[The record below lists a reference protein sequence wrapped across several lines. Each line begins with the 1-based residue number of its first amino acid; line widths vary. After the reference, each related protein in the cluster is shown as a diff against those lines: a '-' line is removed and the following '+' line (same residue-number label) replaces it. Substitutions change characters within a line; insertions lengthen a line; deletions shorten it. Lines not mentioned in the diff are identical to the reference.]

1 MCLNTIIFSVWGRGH
16 LNLSSIRS
24 FCLPPVGQHLLPEKL
39 TRWRSP
45 GTRGCGQGT
54 PNSPLSLA
62 SHRGR
67 GPARGLPGRAARSAG
82 SAYGSRVRDS
92 NLGAGGE
99 SSLPSAAARTTPGDA
114 APRYSPPGRAEAPA
128 GGQPE
133 PARPCSARRPGVT
146 PGARG
151 AATVLGSTSSPAWLP
166 CGFTQ
171 NVPSTCPLPGIFLLR
186 PGPERLES
194 SLPDPLSGRS
204 SRNSGIARHGSD
216 QLLSSPTLMLFHPR
230 RVRTSTHD
238 HPQISIAST
247 PIKIRD
253 PVPKS

>member
-1 MCLNTIIFSVWGRGH
+1 MFEHHHFLSLGEGSPKSVFNTK
-16 LNLSSIRS
+16 LLSSTSWTAFATREVNALEKS
-24 FCLPPVGQHLLPEKL
+24 GDERVRAGDPELPPF
-39 TRWRSP
+39 P
-45 GTRGCGQGT
+45 GITSR
-54 PNSPLSLA
+54 PRPRAWA
-62 SHRGR
+62 S
-67 GPARGLPGRAARSAG
+67 GRAARSAG
-82 SAYGSRVRDS
+82 SAYGARVRDS
-92 NLGAGGE
+92 NQGAGVE

-114 APRYSPPGRAEAPA
+114 APRCSPPGRAEAPA

-166 CGFTQ
+166 CRFTQ
-171 NVPSTCPLPGIFLLR
+171 NVPSTRPLPGIFLLR

-194 SLPDPLSGRS
+194 SLPDPLCGRS

-216 QLLSSPTLMLFHPR
+216 KLLSSPTLMLFHPR
-230 RVRTSTHD
+230 RVRTSAHD